1 MTQAGW
7 FGTFALAGIAA
18 AVLPGLAAAQGPA
31 GPGGLG
37 LRADPPSFETLDA
50 DGDGKV
56 TIAEF
61 RAHAEAGFAEADADG
76 DGLLTAQELAAR
88 AEARAAQR
96 IAAMIERLIQWRDTD
111 GDGALSAAELSAGMG
126 ERLFARTDVN
136 RDGVITAEE
145 FEAARSKREKRAAG
159 RRGKGFGQG
168 APGQGG

>member
-7 FGTFALAGIAA
+7 FGTFVLAGIAA
-18 AVLPGLAAAQGPA
+18 AVLPGLAAARGPA
-31 GPGGLG
+31 GPGAFG

-61 RAHAEAGFAEADADG
+61 RAHAEAGLAEADADG

-96 IAAMIERLIQWRDTD
+96 IAAMIERLIRWRDTD

-126 ERLFARTDVN
+126 ERLFARADAN

-145 FEAARSKREKRAAG
+145 FEAAQGRREKPAAG